1 MAARFGAAIQ
11 SGTTIVAGMPASPA
25 AHATACPWFPLE
37 DATTPGG
44 GGPFSSSVRIWF
56 VAPRAL
62 YAPTFCRCSALKT
75 TRRPHASSIARDVS
89 SGVRCTNG
97 RTRSAATRTSLGD
110 GASSGGTSA
119 DIAPN
124 AIAEPRPATSRRGAA
139 RVELRADQERPAD
152 AQVEDGQ

>member
-44 GGPFSSSVRIWF
+44 GGPFSSSVRTWF

-75 TRRPHASSIARDVS
+75 TWRPHASSIARDVS

-97 RTRSAATRTSLGD
+97 RTRSAAARTSLGD
-110 GASSGGTSA
+110 GGFQRQVGGHGRT
-119 DIAPN
+119 
-124 AIAEPRPATSRRGAA
+124 RYRGTGSRRPHAA
-139 RVELRADQERPAD
+139 GRCAASCERIRNVAPTPR
-152 AQVEDGQ
+152 